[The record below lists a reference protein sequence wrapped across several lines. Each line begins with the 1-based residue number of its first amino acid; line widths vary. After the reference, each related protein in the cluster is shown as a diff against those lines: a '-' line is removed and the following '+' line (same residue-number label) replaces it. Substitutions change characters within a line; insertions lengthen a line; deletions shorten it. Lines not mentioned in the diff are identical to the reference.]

1 MSELNPNCPAELRH
15 SSCENIAR
23 ISILIH
29 NVTPTSIL
37 GQSALTSFDLILHRL
52 KEGDKFSLNA
62 DGKMFEDDVAMTNTC
77 VEATIN

>member
-1 MSELNPNCPAELRH
+1 MWEHR
-15 SSCENIAR
+15 ENLDPDPQRDPHVHPWPIR
-23 ISILIH
+23 SDLSISL
-29 NVTPTSIL
+29 P
-37 GQSALTSFDLILHRL
+37 SFDLILHRL